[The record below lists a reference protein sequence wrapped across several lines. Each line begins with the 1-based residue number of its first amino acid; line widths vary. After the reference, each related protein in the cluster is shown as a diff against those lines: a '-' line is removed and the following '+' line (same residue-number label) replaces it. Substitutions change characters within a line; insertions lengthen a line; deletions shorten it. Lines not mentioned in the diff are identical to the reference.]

1 MKEYTT
7 HSEYE
12 TLNIGKKLGEL
23 LNVGDIV
30 CLNGD
35 LGTGKT
41 VFVKGIA
48 MALSIDEYITSPTFT
63 IVNEYDS
70 KIPLFHFDVYRIS
83 DSDEMFEIGF
93 EEYLDNKGIVVIEWA
108 SIISEILPEE
118 TINVTIS
125 KVGEDFDLRNII
137 IDFNGEKYKDLEQ
150 KFEGELR

>member
-7 HSEYE
+7 HSEFE

-23 LNVGDIV
+23 LNKGDIV

-137 IDFNGEKYKDLEQ
+137 IDFNGGKYKDLEQ